1 MRNKFVTSAESLI
14 TNHAETRAGFLN
26 IALEKNRAGDPFVK
40 NAFAFKAMVAHTKTP
55 DDLLT
60 VKEIRPFLVTA
71 AGLSD
76 KSLAYLNEAD
86 RMLAVEELI
95 EKFLKPAGA
104 SYIDEVIFRYLLIK
118 GDTVG
123 GIMRNRIGK
132 LGQERL
138 IRMIFSVMNV
148 RGITCDKLA
157 VNSDAWE
164 SADTFAADAEK
175 NLRALHWSTLHG
187 ERVLIFNAK
196 IPTVNKNVDLC
207 LFDGGLE
214 DCSQIVRRNDK
225 AVMFGELKCGIDP
238 AGADEHWKTG
248 NSALNR
254 IRTKFAEVGFAQ
266 IKTSFIA
273 AAIERAMAEEIF
285 AQLQSGTLSN
295 AVNLTKDNQLAEF
308 CNWLIDLR
316 RAAQ

>member
-1 MRNKFVTSAESLI
+1 MNRHITSAESLI
-14 TNHAETRAGFLN
+14 TNHDETRAGFLK

-40 NAFAFKAMVAHTKTP
+40 NAFAFKAMVAHTKRP
-55 DDLLT
+55 EELLLIR
-60 VKEIRPFLVTA
+60 EIRPFLVTA

-76 KSLAYLNEAD
+76 KSLAYLNEED
-86 RMLAVEELI
+86 QTLAVEELI

-104 SYIDEVIFRYLLIK
+104 SYVDEAIFRYLLIK

-132 LGQERL
+132 LAQERL

-148 RGITCDKLA
+148 RAITCDKLT
-157 VNSDAWE
+157 VNSNVWE
-164 SADTFAADAEK
+164 RADTFIVDAEK
-175 NLRALHWSTLHG
+175 NLRAIHWLNLRG
-187 ERVLIFNAK
+187 ERILVFNAK

-207 LFDGGLE
+207 LFAGGLE
-214 DCSQIVRRNDK
+214 DFDDIVRRNDK
-225 AVMFGELKCGIDP
+225 AIMFGELKGGIDP

-254 IRTKFAEVGFAQ
+254 IRTKLAAVGFPK
-266 IKTSFIA
+266 IKTSFVA

-285 AQLQSGTLSN
+285 SQLQNGTLTN
-295 AVNLTKDNQLAEF
+295 AANLTKDNQFAEF
-308 CNWLIDLR
+308 CNWLLDL
-316 RAAQ
+316 